1 LFVDRVDHC
10 GDRLTAMRAMRTPF
24 FILALMVLLAA
35 FALEIGSNWILLNPS
50 QSAASSNVQSQLGIP
65 SLALFDASFVWTLVL
80 MLLGIVLDRALVGRI
95 QGILTLIFSIVIII
109 LGIKTLITSFVLFLI
124 MFALLSSVFGWIV
137 YIPIFGFFDTTD
149 AATVLA
155 TITFFKLACVVL
167 LVIAQQDYLKSTRFI
182 ILVLLSLLLDLLLSF
197 LQGFPPGVLV
207 SVTDAIGAIVISIVA
222 IVYALVQAIFA
233 IVAIVRALLGI
244 RLNRTQRTDLD
255 QSTPA

>member
-1 LFVDRVDHC
+1 
-10 GDRLTAMRAMRTPF
+10 MRTPF
-24 FILALMVLLAA
+24 FILALMLLLAA
-35 FALEIGSNWILLNPS
+35 FALEIGSNWILLTPS
-50 QSAASSNVQSQLGIP
+50 QSGASSNVQSQLGIP

-95 QGILTLIFSIVIII
+95 QGVLTLVISIVIII
-109 LGIKTLITSFVLFLI
+109 LGIKTLLTSFILFLI
-124 MFALLSSVFGWIV
+124 MFALLSSFFGWIV
-137 YIPIFGFFDTTD
+137 YIALWGSFDTAD

-155 TITFFKLACVVL
+155 TITFFKLACAVL

-182 ILVLLSLLLDLLLSF
+182 ILLLLSLLLDLLLSF
-197 LQGFPPGVLV
+197 LQGLPPGVLV

-222 IVYALVQAIFA
+222 IIYALVQAIFA

-255 QSTPA
+255 QHTEA